1 MNPGMVIDPDSC
13 AAGRIDRR
21 PFGGL
26 FLAQVLS
33 VFGNSMTAIAI
44 PWFVL
49 DTTGSVSL
57 TGVVAATSV
66 LPTIIAMALG
76 SAAID
81 RFGFRRMSI
90 VSDLLSM
97 VTVAMIP
104 LAHLTVGLNLPTLL
118 ALVFLGALFDAP
130 GSTARSSMV
139 PELAR
144 RAGIALERANG
155 ISQGV
160 SGIAMMAGPVVGGVL
175 IAVIGASNV
184 LWFNAATFA
193 LSVLIV
199 TLLIP
204 AVARTDDKAA
214 PSSYLDEVREGWR
227 FVLGHPLIRPI
238 MLIATSVNFVTSPIF
253 GLLIPAYVNTRIGE
267 SSILGLLLAG
277 FGAGNLAGIALYT
290 WVGAR
295 LPRFPLCVA
304 GVGVF
309 AVACATLAAGASWPI
324 LLVVLFVTGLVSA
337 PVNPIIFTV
346 IQEIVPTSLLGRAM
360 GAIFATAILAAPLGF
375 LVSGVL
381 VEVAGLGVTFTLAG
395 SLLGLVTL
403 YMARSR
409 VLRRL
414 SDGIGLAP
422 ATATATATVKPATS
436 SDFIRMAPPDS
447 RFDGPEHEN
456 ERGKSAVLVTVA
468 Q

>member
-1 MNPGMVIDPDSC
+1 MNPSV
-13 AAGRIDRR
+13 AAVPITGSTERIERR
-21 PFGGL
+21 PFAGL

-57 TGVVAATSV
+57 TGLVAATSIV
-66 LPTIIAMALG
+66 PTIIAMALG
-76 SAAID
+76 SAAVD

-97 VTVAMIP
+97 VTVAAIP
-104 LAHLTVGLNLPTLL
+104 LAYLTVGLSLPLLL

-144 RAGIALERANG
+144 RAGIPLERANG

-160 SGIAMMAGPVVGGVL
+160 SGIAMLAGPVVGGVL
-175 IAVIGASNV
+175 ISVIGASNV
-184 LWFNAATFA
+184 LWVNAATFA

-199 TLLIP
+199 ATLIP
-204 AVARTDDKAA
+204 SVAGGEASGTDEPSAKA
-214 PSSYLDEVREGWR
+214 SYIDEVREGWR

-238 MLIATSVNFVTSPIF
+238 MLIATSINFVTNPIF
-253 GLLIPAYVNTRIGE
+253 GLLIPAWVNTRIGE
-267 SSILGLLLAG
+267 SGVLGVLLAG
-277 FGAGNLAGIALYT
+277 FGAGNLAGIALYS
-290 WVGAR
+290 WIGHR

-309 AVACATLAAGASWPI
+309 AIACASLAAGTAWPV
-324 LLVVLFVTGLVSA
+324 LLAVLFLTGVVSA
-337 PVNPIIFTV
+337 PVNPIVFTV
-346 IQEIVPTSLLGRAM
+346 IQEIVPSELLGRAM

-375 LVSGVL
+375 LLSGLL
-381 VEVAGLGVTFTLAG
+381 VEIVGLNVTFALAG

-403 YMARSR
+403 FMARSKA
-409 VLRRL
+409 LRGL
-414 SDGIGLAP
+414 SNG
-422 ATATATATVKPATS
+422 T
-436 SDFIRMAPPDS
+436 
-447 RFDGPEHEN
+447 
-456 ERGKSAVLVTVA
+456 
-468 Q
+468 